1 MPWASPHAGFL
12 ESDWLSTTQVEKTGI
27 SNRIQ
32 IFLSWKR
39 KKKTVCHWSTCR
51 CLQNWC
57 LRKWILFFRMLK
69 WRVYAGSRM
78 CMAERE
84 KKKKKVFLATLHGY
98 CLQPFLFTASA
109 DHKDSGYFWQ
119 TTNTSKDGQKERNSL
134 LLWSGIHSFILAPS
148 APWTH
153 DCWTTFA
160 PHVWSSCLTPTVL
173 SYNRIY

>member
-1 MPWASPHAGFL
+1 MLWASPHAGFL

-39 KKKTVCHWSTCR
+39 KKNCVSLDVCR
-51 CLQNWC
+51 IDVN
-57 LRKWILFFRMLK
+57 LFFPP
-69 WRVYAGSRM
+69 YAKMKSSCWEQDVHG
-78 CMAERE
+78 RE
-84 KKKKKVFLATLHGY
+84 GEEEEEGLSCYFTQP
-98 CLQPFLFTASA
+98 CLQPFFFFFTALA
-109 DHKDSGYFWQ
+109 DHEDSGHFWQ
-119 TTNTSKDGQKERNSL
+119 TTNTSKDGQKQRNSL
-134 LLWSGIHSFILAPS
+134 LVWSGIHSFILARS

-153 DCWTTFA
+153 DCWTMFA